1 MSSKTK
7 KTMLITILTAAI
19 VLIAAAVL
27 WYLYQNVSLNRL
39 NKKQT
44 EETMN
49 SGSAEN
55 DTSDSIFYNGKEYVY
70 NKNLTNVLFMGIDK
84 DAEVSLSN
92 MPGTSGQADC
102 LMVISL
108 DKSNETARVLQ
119 VSRDTM
125 TDVDLFDVSGKYYTT
140 VQAQIATQYAY
151 GNGVQSS
158 CFATKKTVSELL
170 YDLPIDG

>member
-1 MSSKTK
+1 
-7 KTMLITILTAAI
+7 MLITILTAAI

-39 NKKQT
+39 NKKQS

-84 DAEVSLSN
+84 DAEV
-92 MPGTSGQADC
+92 
-102 LMVISL
+102 
-108 DKSNETARVLQ
+108 
-119 VSRDTM
+119 
-125 TDVDLFDVSGKYYTT
+125 
-140 VQAQIATQYAY
+140 
-151 GNGVQSS
+151 
-158 CFATKKTVSELL
+158 
-170 YDLPIDG
+170 

>member
-39 NKKQT
+39 NKKQS

-55 DTSDSIFYNGKEYVY
+55 DTSDSIFYNGKEYV
-70 NKNLTNVLFMGIDK
+70 T
-84 DAEVSLSN
+84 
-92 MPGTSGQADC
+92 
-102 LMVISL
+102 
-108 DKSNETARVLQ
+108 KS
-119 VSRDTM
+119 DFWIPM
-125 TDVDLFDVSGKYYTT
+125 
-140 VQAQIATQYAY
+140 
-151 GNGVQSS
+151 
-158 CFATKKTVSELL
+158 
-170 YDLPIDG
+170 

>member
-39 NKKQT
+39 NKKQS

-55 DTSDSIFYNGKEYVY
+55 DTSDRIFYNGKEYV
-70 NKNLTNVLFMGIDK
+70 T
-84 DAEVSLSN
+84 
-92 MPGTSGQADC
+92 
-102 LMVISL
+102 
-108 DKSNETARVLQ
+108 KS
-119 VSRDTM
+119 DFWIPM
-125 TDVDLFDVSGKYYTT
+125 
-140 VQAQIATQYAY
+140 
-151 GNGVQSS
+151 
-158 CFATKKTVSELL
+158 
-170 YDLPIDG
+170 